1 MALNRKDRIEK
12 KSPNLSEIG
21 TTGLVTYGGQ
31 ISEEHLRQLAGT
43 RGIKTFAEMRDNDD
57 TVGAILFI
65 IDKLLRNVEWHVE
78 PSDKSEEAKR
88 VADFIDSCTKD
99 MEHSWGDMISEILSM
114 LPFGWSTLETVYKV
128 RSGLDT
134 TNPSYY
140 SEYNDGMVGWRK
152 LPIRSQ
158 ETLESWEFNEWG
170 DTIAMNQL
178 PPLGGIRRIPANKF
192 LLFRTQSYK
201 NNPMGRALD
210 PQTPIIT
217 PNGWMILD
225 DLQVG
230 DKVFDEKG
238 CVRYITGRVDWD
250 DRPCYKLIFNDGSS
264 IIADENHQWVT
275 HSANDRYQGRSLQ
288 LRTTSEIANSIKTSM
303 GTSNYSIPWA
313 SALDYPEQAH
323 ILDPYYVGLWLG
335 DGTSLCSDISC
346 HADDAEETRNELQKL
361 GWKVEVKQNGDPNSN
376 GRVLSVQNDEKW
388 SSRNPQSL
396 LRSLNLISN
405 KHIPES
411 YLRGSISQRL
421 ALLAGLMDSDGTV
434 DQFGCCSFSNTN
446 MNLIAGVEELVR
458 SLGCSAYSRLH
469 KKANGV
475 THKKDGWEVNFKPI
489 FVPFRLKRK
498 IDKIKDMRHRQNH
511 YIVSARPVRPRR
523 TVCIE
528 VDSPSHLF
536 LAGESM
542 IPTHNSILRNA
553 YRPWFFKK
561 RIEEVEG
568 IGIERDLAGLPVAGV
583 PAEILASNASAEQK
597 ATLSAIKRLVTNI
610 RRDEQEGVVFPLV
623 YDESGNKLY
632 TLDLL
637 STGGTRQ
644 FDTNSII
651 TRYSK
656 AIAMTVLA
664 DFIFLGQTKVGSYA
678 LSSDKTDMFSAS
690 LGAWLK
696 SIAEVFNKQAIPR
709 LMKLN
714 NIDRKYWPKLVP
726 SDIEKENVSEFCDN
740 IYKLVGVG
748 ALMPDDSVDQRI
760 RHLLSLAPSSGNEG
774 IVPMDLIEQRLNSEK
789 KTLESKNGESG
800 KENSK
805 DEKPMVNRP
814 NGKSNPGIAK
824 K

>member
-1 MALNRKDRIEK
+1 MARKPRNIDP
-12 KSPNLSEIG
+12 SPNLSEIG
-21 TTGLVTYGGQ
+21 SSGLITYGGQ
-31 ISEEHLRQLAGT
+31 ISEESLRKLAGV

-65 IDKLLRNVEWHVE
+65 IDKLLRNVDWTAE
-78 PSDKSEEAKR
+78 PADESPESKR
-88 VADFIDSCTKD
+88 IADFLDSCTKD

-114 LPFGWSTLETVYKV
+114 LPFGWSSHEIVYKV
-128 RSGLDT
+128 RTGLET
-134 TNPSYY
+134 ENPSYY
-140 SEYNDGMVGWRK
+140 SEYDDGMVGWRK

-158 ETLESWEFNEWG
+158 ETLESWVFNDSG
-170 DTIAMNQL
+170 DVVVMNQL
-178 PPLGGIRRIPANKF
+178 PPLGGIRKIPVEKL
-192 LLFRTQSYK
+192 LLFKTQSYK

-210 PQTPIIT
+210 PTTPIIT
-217 PNGWMILD
+217 PNGWKILD
-225 DLQVG
+225 ELQPG
-230 DKVFDEKG
+230 DKIFDETGK
-238 CVRYITGRVDWD
+238 VRYVTDRADWE
-250 DRPCYKLIFNDGSS
+250 DRPCYKLVFNDGSS
-264 IIADENHQWVT
+264 IIADENHQWIS
-275 HSANDRYQGRSLQ
+275 HSANDRYQGRSVQ

-303 GTSNYSIPWA
+303 GTSNHSIPWA

-346 HADDAEETRNELQKL
+346 HADDAEETRNELQKF
-361 GWKVEVKQNGDPNSN
+361 GWKVEIKQNGDPNCN
-376 GRVLSVQNDEKW
+376 GRTLSVQNDEKW
-388 SSRNPQSL
+388 STRNPQSL

-405 KHIPES
+405 KHIPDS

-434 DQFGCCSFSNTN
+434 DQYGCCSFSNTN

-458 SLGCSAYSRLH
+458 SLGCSAYSRIH

-475 THKKDGWEVNFKPI
+475 THMKDGWEVNFKPI

-498 IDKIKDMRHRQNH
+498 IAKIKDMRHRQNH

-583 PAEILASNASAEQK
+583 PAEILAGNATAEQK
-597 ATLSAIKRLVTNI
+597 ATLSAIKKLVTNI

-632 TLDLL
+632 TLELL

-644 FDTNSII
+644 FDTNAII

-690 LGAWLK
+690 LGAWLR
-696 SIAEVFNKQAIPR
+696 SIADVFNKQAIPR

-714 NIDRKYWPKLVP
+714 GIERKYWPKLKP
-726 SDIEKENVSEFCDN
+726 SDIEKENVNEFCDN

-760 RHLLSLAPSSGNEG
+760 RQLLSLDPAPTNTPV
-774 IVPMDLIEQRLNSEK
+774 VPMDLIEQRLNNEK
-789 KTLESKNGESG
+789 KALEAKT
-800 KENSK
+800 
-805 DEKPMVNRP
+805 EKPEDDKTPKEDTPEVNRP
-814 NGKSNPGIAK
+814 NRKSNPGIAK

>member
-1 MALNRKDRIEK
+1 MAINRKDRIEK
-12 KSPNLSEIG
+12 KSLNLSEIG
-21 TTGLVTYGGQ
+21 TSGLVTYGGQ

-65 IDKLLRNVEWHVE
+65 IDKLLRNVEWEVE

-88 VADFIDSCTKD
+88 IADFVDSCTKD

-114 LPFGWSTLETVYKV
+114 LPFGWSTLEIVYKV

-140 SEYNDGMVGWRK
+140 SEYDDGMVGWRK

-178 PPLGGIRRIPANKF
+178 PPLGNIRRIPADKF

-201 NNPMGRALD
+201 NNPMGR
-210 PQTPIIT
+210 
-217 PNGWMILD
+217 
-225 DLQVG
+225 
-230 DKVFDEKG
+230 
-238 CVRYITGRVDWD
+238 
-250 DRPCYKLIFNDGSS
+250 
-264 IIADENHQWVT
+264 
-275 HSANDRYQGRSLQ
+275 
-288 LRTTSEIANSIKTSM
+288 
-303 GTSNYSIPWA
+303 
-313 SALDYPEQAH
+313 
-323 ILDPYYVGLWLG
+323 
-335 DGTSLCSDISC
+335 
-346 HADDAEETRNELQKL
+346 
-361 GWKVEVKQNGDPNSN
+361 
-376 GRVLSVQNDEKW
+376 
-388 SSRNPQSL
+388 
-396 LRSLNLISN
+396 
-405 KHIPES
+405 
-411 YLRGSISQRL
+411 
-421 ALLAGLMDSDGTV
+421 
-434 DQFGCCSFSNTN
+434 
-446 MNLIAGVEELVR
+446 
-458 SLGCSAYSRLH
+458 
-469 KKANGV
+469 
-475 THKKDGWEVNFKPI
+475 
-489 FVPFRLKRK
+489 
-498 IDKIKDMRHRQNH
+498 
-511 YIVSARPVRPRR
+511 
-523 TVCIE
+523 
-528 VDSPSHLF
+528 
-536 LAGESM
+536 
-542 IPTHNSILRNA
+542 SILRNA

-583 PAEILASNASAEQK
+583 PAEILASNATTEQK

-644 FDTNSII
+644 FDTNTII

-696 SIAEVFNKQAIPR
+696 SIADVFNKQAIPR
-709 LMKLN
+709 LMRLN

-760 RHLLSLAPSSGNEG
+760 RHLLSLAPSSNNEG
-774 IVPMDLIEQRLNSEK
+774 IVPMDLIEQRLNNEK
-789 KTLESKNGESG
+789 KALDAKTEEPG

-805 DEKPMVNRP
+805 DEKPKVNRP